1 VAACELYRQP
11 LLEHLVYVKLRHWDR
26 AVRELAATALAALTP
41 ADPHFVAGAECL
53 SVLTA
58 GCLSP
63 DLPTRHGAACAL
75 AAVVRA
81 LHACG
86 HALPDDVQATVVA
99 VVPAVE
105 KARLYRGK
113 GGEIMRAAVCR
124 LVEAVAY
131 VRLPLTTALKKA
143 LHASLDESLRHPTKD
158 IVLAAAAALRPFA
171 AAYMTSCTA
180 DALDRSVHKYAAALQ
195 LEPNAAVR
203 RGAALALGALPP
215 RLLLAAKDRVLD
227 TLGAATVEEE
237 DVDLR
242 DAETRVYAVRSLVT
256 VCQAASGSGE
266 QQQQGTPST
275 SDSSHAPLCAA
286 TLRSALLDRLLA
298 AMGDYSTD
306 NRGEA
311 VERTPAHA
319 LKVCSEQG
327 DHPIHPADDDWV
339 AVVSHAE
346 IVGLGTNMPSSGVIS
361 NLGPTS

>member
-26 AVRELAATALAALTP
+26 AVRELAASALAALTP

-53 SVLTA
+53 SVLAA
-58 GCLSP
+58 GCLSA

-75 AAVVRA
+75 AAILRA

-86 HALPDDVQATVVA
+86 HTLPADVQSSVVG

-124 LVEAVAY
+124 LVEAIAY
-131 VRLPLTTALKKA
+131 VNLPLTTALKKA

-158 IVLAAAAALRPFA
+158 IVLAAASALKPFA
-171 AAYMTSCTA
+171 ASYMTSCST

-195 LEPNAAVR
+195 SEPNPAVR

-215 RLLLAAKDRVLD
+215 RLLLAAKDRVLA
-227 TLGAATVEEE
+227 TLGNATVEEE

-256 VCQAASGSGE
+256 VCQVASGSSGE
-266 QQQQGTPST
+266 EQEQEVRIRL
-275 SDSSHAPLCAA
+275 HA
-286 TLRSALLDRLLA
+286 R
-298 AMGDYSTD
+298 
-306 NRGEA
+306 
-311 VERTPAHA
+311 
-319 LKVCSEQG
+319 
-327 DHPIHPADDDWV
+327 I
-339 AVVSHAE
+339 
-346 IVGLGTNMPSSGVIS
+346 
-361 NLGPTS
+361 